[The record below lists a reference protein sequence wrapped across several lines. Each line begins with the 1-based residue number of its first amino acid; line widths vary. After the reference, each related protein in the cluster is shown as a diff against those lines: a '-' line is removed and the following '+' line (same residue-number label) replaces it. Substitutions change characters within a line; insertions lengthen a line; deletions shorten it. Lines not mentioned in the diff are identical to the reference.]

1 MINNVQAMVNLQ
13 LNMFLM
19 MIVGFILRNSNII
32 GAEGKKNITDLVI
45 DVVLPANII
54 KAFMIE
60 FNKELLVRF
69 ALIFI
74 ISLLVQLVATTMAS
88 HCYNKMPDSRK
99 KIFQYGTVCSNA
111 GFMGN
116 VVAEQV
122 FGTMGL
128 AYASI
133 FLVPQRIVMWSAGVS
148 YFTEGTSKKEVL
160 KKLITHPCI
169 IAVFIGLIL
178 MFTQLPLPGFL
189 EDSITA
195 ISGSCTFL
203 SMMLIGMIL
212 VGADLKTLFEKS
224 IFVYSALRLIILPLA
239 VFIGCQIFRIDA
251 LVTGVCTLLVAMPA
265 GATTAILA
273 AKYNGDEIFASKCV
287 VFSTALSL
295 ITTPIWSVILLSL

>member
-1 MINNVQAMVNLQ
+1 MINNVQTMVNLQ

-19 MIVGFILRNSNII
+19 MVVGFILRKSNII

-54 KAFMIE
+54 KAFMVE

-74 ISLLVQLVATTMAS
+74 ISLLVQIVATTMAS

-111 GFMGN
+111 GLMGN

-148 YFTEGTSKKEVL
+148 YFTEGANKKEVL
-160 KKLITHPCI
+160 KKLMTHPCI
-169 IAVFIGLIL
+169 IAVFTGLVL
-178 MFTQLPLPGFL
+178 MFTQAPLPTFL

-195 ISGSCTFL
+195 ISNSCTFL

-224 IFVYSALRLIILPLA
+224 IFIYSGLRLIVLPLA
-239 VFIGCQIFRIDA
+239 VFIGCRIFAIDS

-287 VFSTALSL
+287 VFSTILSL
-295 ITTPIWSVILLSL
+295 VTTPIWSVILLSL